1 MKNQVNEITSRLNIE
16 NRIFEDMIV
25 TDNYQTEIFRQL
37 DNRGITEKDIEIA
50 SFEFILGEELSIIT
64 ILRSASFDLPKAKEM
79 PFFSISFLASLMPAV
94 SAKIT
99 GYPSMLR

>member
-37 DNRGITEKDIEIA
+37 DNLGITQKDIEIA
-50 SFEFILGEELSIIT
+50 SFEFILGEELGIYIHT
-64 ILRSASFDLPKAKEM
+64 ILEDDNDNIYANQLCVFLM
-79 PFFSISFLASLMPAV
+79 NSIEL
-94 SAKIT
+94 
-99 GYPSMLR
+99 GYIDYLRKKVTVY